1 MTDLSPSYMQART
14 VLRQLQRHLG
24 PLFPPPPAST
34 TLRPPIYLPPTP
46 TFNAAERALVGSWKT
61 YLKWEESNP
70 LEFEEKDKA
79 TLISRIQGVYRK
91 AVIRMRYYSEIWYM
105 AFVWTTSI
113 GKQEEALNI
122 LKAGMEAN
130 PTSFLLHF
138 AYAEAQEGRKEYG
151 EVTATFDKL
160 LDTLRVELEELES
173 RVNSTNS
180 SFSSDAS
187 GRTAPVGAPSV
198 FGTSMTGLT
207 EAGTVSTNS
216 SFVTQVSDEKPP
228 KSKELQERR
237 TEYGLVWIMYIR
249 YARRAHDLK
258 TFRAVFAKA
267 RKDRWT
273 SWEVYEAAGMCA

>member
-1 MTDLSPSYMQART
+1 
-14 VLRQLQRHLG
+14 
-24 PLFPPPPAST
+24 
-34 TLRPPIYLPPTP
+34 
-46 TFNAAERALVGSWKT
+46 
-61 YLKWEESNP
+61 
-70 LEFEEKDKA
+70 
-79 TLISRIQGVYRK
+79 
-91 AVIRMRYYSEIWYM
+91 M

-138 AYAEAQEGRKEYG
+138 AYAEAQEGRKEYA

-160 LDTLRVELEELES
+160 LDTLRAELEELES
-173 RVNSTNS
+173 RVNSANS
-180 SFSSDAS
+180 SFSSDAP
-187 GRTAPVGAPSV
+187 GRTVGASNMSGPSV
-198 FGTSMTGLT
+198 TGLT

-216 SFVTQVSDEKPP
+216 SFATHISDEKPP

-273 SWEVYEAAGMCA
+273 PWEVYEAAGMYE

>member
-1 MTDLSPSYMQART
+1 
-14 VLRQLQRHLG
+14 
-24 PLFPPPPAST
+24 
-34 TLRPPIYLPPTP
+34 
-46 TFNAAERALVGSWKT
+46 
-61 YLKWEESNP
+61 
-70 LEFEEKDKA
+70 
-79 TLISRIQGVYRK
+79 
-91 AVIRMRYYSEIWYM
+91 M
-105 AFVWTTSI
+105 AFVWTASI
-113 GKQEEALNI
+113 GKQEEALNV

-160 LDTLRVELEELES
+160 LDTLRVELEEFES
-173 RVNSTNS
+173 RVNSANS

-187 GRTAPVGAPSV
+187 GRTVPVGAPNI
-198 FGTSMTGLT
+198 FGTSLTGLT
-207 EAGTVSTNS
+207 EAGTVSNNS

-273 SWEVYEAAGMCA
+273 SWEVYEAAGVCA

>member
-1 MTDLSPSYMQART
+1 
-14 VLRQLQRHLG
+14 
-24 PLFPPPPAST
+24 
-34 TLRPPIYLPPTP
+34 
-46 TFNAAERALVGSWKT
+46 
-61 YLKWEESNP
+61 
-70 LEFEEKDKA
+70 
-79 TLISRIQGVYRK
+79 
-91 AVIRMRYYSEIWYM
+91 M
-105 AFVWTTSI
+105 AFVWTASI
-113 GKQEEALNI
+113 GKQDEALNI

-160 LDTLRVELEELES
+160 LDTQRVELEELES
-173 RVNSTNS
+173 RVNSANS
-180 SFSSDAS
+180 SFSSDVS
-187 GRTAPVGAPSV
+187 GRTAPVGAPTLS
-198 FGTSMTGLT
+198 GTSMAGLM
-207 EAGTVSTNS
+207 EAGTVSNNS

-228 KSKELQERR
+228 KSKDLQERR

-273 SWEVYEAAGMCA
+273 PWEVYEAAGMCAERCREP

>member
-1 MTDLSPSYMQART
+1 
-14 VLRQLQRHLG
+14 
-24 PLFPPPPAST
+24 
-34 TLRPPIYLPPTP
+34 
-46 TFNAAERALVGSWKT
+46 
-61 YLKWEESNP
+61 
-70 LEFEEKDKA
+70 
-79 TLISRIQGVYRK
+79 
-91 AVIRMRYYSEIWYM
+91 M

-160 LDTLRVELEELES
+160 LDTLRAELEELEN
-173 RVNSTNS
+173 RVNSANS

-187 GRTAPVGAPSV
+187 GRTASV
-198 FGTSMTGLT
+198 GTSNAPGISVTGLP
-207 EAGTVSTNS
+207 EAGAMSNNS
-216 SFVTQVSDEKPP
+216 SFATQISDDKPP

-258 TFRAVFAKA
+258 TFRAVFARA

-273 SWEVYEAAGMCA
+273 SWEVYEAAGMYV

>member
-1 MTDLSPSYMQART
+1 
-14 VLRQLQRHLG
+14 
-24 PLFPPPPAST
+24 
-34 TLRPPIYLPPTP
+34 
-46 TFNAAERALVGSWKT
+46 
-61 YLKWEESNP
+61 
-70 LEFEEKDKA
+70 
-79 TLISRIQGVYRK
+79 
-91 AVIRMRYYSEIWYM
+91 M

-151 EVTATFDKL
+151 EVAATFDKL
-160 LDTLRVELEELES
+160 LDTLRVELEEFES

-187 GRTAPVGAPSV
+187 GRTVPVGAPNIS
-198 FGTSMTGLT
+198 GTSMTGLT
-207 EAGTVSTNS
+207 EAGMVSTNS
-216 SFVTQVSDEKPP
+216 SFATQVSDEKPP

-273 SWEVYEAAGMCA
+273 PWEVYEAAGMYV

>member
-1 MTDLSPSYMQART
+1 
-14 VLRQLQRHLG
+14 
-24 PLFPPPPAST
+24 
-34 TLRPPIYLPPTP
+34 
-46 TFNAAERALVGSWKT
+46 
-61 YLKWEESNP
+61 
-70 LEFEEKDKA
+70 
-79 TLISRIQGVYRK
+79 
-91 AVIRMRYYSEIWYM
+91 M
-105 AFVWTTSI
+105 AFVWTASI

-151 EVTATFDKL
+151 EVTAAFDKL
-160 LDTLRVELEELES
+160 HGSLRVELEELES
-173 RVNSTNS
+173 RVNSNNS

-187 GRTAPVGAPSV
+187 GRTAPVGAPNISATSV
-198 FGTSMTGLT
+198 AGLT
-207 EAGTVSTNS
+207 EAGTISNNS
-216 SFVTQVSDEKPP
+216 SFVTQASDEKPP

-273 SWEVYEAAGMCA
+273 SWEVYEAAGTFVRKCNEH